1 MLLIYNGT
9 AIREI
14 SKANLS
20 SLYLMASQKLP
31 SVVSGFDNASKLTF
45 YSLFKQINEG
55 DADVPGTEE
64 VTEPTK

>member
-1 MLLIYNGT
+1 M
-9 AIREI
+9 
-14 SKANLS
+14 S